1 MTTAI
6 STAIAAPMIFSFIV
20 TAGPELLMNRGPAFA
35 VRAISDH
42 LGSAPAVAVLHP
54 VHIHGSDD
62 VIVRESSPS
71 MLLPITVRVA
81 EWRPGNAGF
90 VNIVVITRDAAS
102 VGNVPP
108 ALTAEPHLDDI
119 RGRVS

>member
-6 STAIAAPMIFSFIV
+6 SPAVAVSMIFSFIV
-20 TAGPELLMNRGPAFA
+20 TARPELLMNRGEALA

-54 VHIHGSDD
+54 VHVHGSDD
-62 VIVRESSPS
+62 VIVRESFPA
-71 MLLPITVRVA
+71 MLLPITVSVA
-81 EWRPGNAGF
+81 ERRPGDAGF
-90 VNIVVITRDAAS
+90 INIVIIARNAAS

-108 ALTAEPHLDDI
+108 AL
-119 RGRVS
+119 